1 MVKKPQRVCRQQPYE
16 SANNNTNKMRIIQN
30 LGHQNIKA
38 DVKTSAF
45 FQGKLQKKS
54 TLEKLRQTQTLTN
67 GRAKHLQTCYGCK
80 NLLTVAF
87 ILYATPLQ

>member
-1 MVKKPQRVCRQQPYE
+1 
-16 SANNNTNKMRIIQN
+16 MRIIQN

-80 NLLTVAF
+80 YLLTVAF

>member
-1 MVKKPQRVCRQQPYE
+1 MVKKPQRVCRRQPYE
-16 SANNNTNKMRIIQN
+16 SANNNTDKMRIIQN

-54 TLEKLRQTQTLTN
+54 TLEKLRQTK
-67 GRAKHLQTCYGCK
+67 R
-80 NLLTVAF
+80 
-87 ILYATPLQ
+87 

>member
-16 SANNNTNKMRIIQN
+16 SANNNTDKMRIIQN

-67 GRAKHLQTCYGCK
+67 GRAKHLQKCYGCK